1 MLLKELETETEILAR
16 IPGPQMEH
24 SACSSIVAKFIISS
38 SLNEFL
44 AAGNAQQPQEIPRS

>member
-16 IPGPQMEH
+16 IPGPQMD
-24 SACSSIVAKFIISS
+24 ACSSIVAKFIISS